1 MCNICLRY
9 ISGMIYAIR
18 SSLYLLLI
26 ILDNIVSSDRVSV
39 SSEVLQY
46 VMHMFMLNMLY
57 MVYMLYNICY
67 I

>member
-57 MVYMLYNICY
+57 MVYML
-67 I
+67 